1 MRTKLIRAL
10 APIAF
15 IATLAFAPL
24 ARCADAAPGIAPA
37 AALQQLLDGNKLY
50 VADKATHPDSRPS
63 DAAQHPVAAILS
75 CADSRV
81 PPEILFDQGVG
92 TLFVVRA
99 AGNTFDH
106 LALESIEY
114 AVAHLGTRLI
124 VVLGHDQCG
133 AVKAAV
139 HEYPK
144 PTNSVMLKNIYPA
157 VAKTRGKPGD
167 PLSNA
172 VSENAI
178 LTAARLAHEPALAK
192 RVASGDLKIV
202 PARYNLATGAVT
214 LLPPE

>member
-1 MRTKLIRAL
+1 MRTKLTRPL
-10 APIAF
+10 APIVFLA
-15 IATLAFAPL
+15 ILAFAPV
-24 ARCADAAPGIAPA
+24 ARCAAAAPGLPPA
-37 AALQQLLDGNKLY
+37 TALQQLLDGNARY
-50 VADKATHPDSRPS
+50 TTDKAARPGSRPS
-63 DAAQHPVAAILS
+63 AAAQHPAAVILS

-92 TLFVVRA
+92 ALFVVRD
-99 AGNTFDH
+99 AGNTFDR

-139 HEYPK
+139 DQYPK
-144 PTNSVMLKNIYPA
+144 PTDSVMLKNIYPA
-157 VAKTRGKPGD
+157 VGKTHGKPGD
-167 PLSNA
+167 PVSNA

-178 LTAARLAHEPALAK
+178 LTAARLAHEPAFAA
-192 RVASGDLKIV
+192 RVADGDLKIV